1 MDLTKE
7 LKINPNFR
15 RIIIEMDLLE
25 IKKITGLSFDKIRT
39 LKFQSMLI
47 ESGGEN

>member
-15 RIIIEMDLLE
+15 RNIIELDLLE
-25 IKKITGLSFDKIRT
+25 IKKITGLSFDEIRILKI
-39 LKFQSMLI
+39 QSMLI
-47 ESGGEN
+47 NSGGDK